1 MVLFKLIAHSVLY
14 LIITGLDVVAFF
26 LVIRILVNR
35 WPVRPLLALDRV
47 GEPVTTPLIEAAVR
61 TMPRDWLLFDARR
74 KQVAIAGALLALALV
89 RLLIVSLLA

>member
-1 MVLFKLIAHSVLY
+1 MFLFKLIAHSVLY
-14 LIITGLDVVAFF
+14 LVVTGLDVLAFF

-61 TMPRDWLLFDARR
+61 ALPRNWMIFDARK
-74 KQVAIAGALLALALV
+74 KQVAAAGTLLLLSFV
-89 RLLIVSLLA
+89 RLLLVSLLA